1 MNKEAGFYKKLRNK
15 LQAWLDSKDG
25 QNNEWSKYLIWA
37 PDLFYLMWKLSQDE
51 RVPKSEKV
59 KLLAALAYF
68 ISPIDLLP
76 EAIFGPVAFTDDIAL
91 AAYVLNGLVNYTD
104 PEIIQEHWPG
114 DDDALEV
121 IQRVLNAADRMLG
134 KGLWNKLKGKIG

>member
-76 EAIFGPVAFTDDIAL
+76 EAIFGPAAFTDDIAL

-104 PEIIQEHWPG
+104 PEIIHEHWPG
-114 DDDALEV
+114 DDDVLEV
-121 IQRVLNAADRMLG
+121 IQRILNTADRMLG